1 MTKRERAQ
9 VVELLRCAADFR
21 DDGSVWPHDEKL
33 NGIGAARSWL
43 GLGDEYWERAVDARE
58 AVYADGEMSYRAACL
73 EAAARV
79 EEGSWP

>member
-9 VVELLRCAADFR
+9 VVKLLRCAADDAQTGAFTR
-21 DDGSVWPHDEKL
+21 AQEA
-33 NGIGAARSWL
+33 IGPVSGCVYYNAVSAFDSSPFVGFDTEGYR
-43 GLGDEYWERAVDARE
+43 ERL
-58 AVYADGEMSYRAACL
+58 L